1 MWQITGRLNLEPH
14 SANYAHFTWEASDSG
29 TNIEKLRRRIKLV
42 DYTIY
47 GTLSSMWQKW
57 INKFSEQYLADI
69 VMKRITTKKHAKYSS
84 WVYHCIPAPPSHKF
98 NWFQQP
104 IASDTSLCQAIH
116 LAYVRATVLL
126 TIWPTP
132 CNELPLSTY
141 KQNIDFLSFHF
152 KSLFLSFS
160 LITAELVYFD
170 SHWEIT
176 EKSKL
181 LSITDLDTTSK
192 LPFEWHMILNLSTQN
207 IFQMIACK
215 KKWQQKGGERHTWI
229 HPVSRAC
236 HRHPFAVDHWEPG
249 MPPQAPAPPFL

>member
-1 MWQITGRLNLEPH
+1 MRQITGCLNLEPH

-69 VMKRITTKKHAKYSS
+69 IMKRIATKKHAKNSS
-84 WVYHCIPAPPSHKF
+84 WVYHCIPAPPRHKY

-126 TIWPTP
+126 TIWPSP
-132 CNELPLSTY
+132 CNELPLSQELDPST
-141 KQNIDFLSFHF
+141 NRTLIFWASTS
-152 KSLFLSFS
+152 SLCFWAS
-160 LITAELVYFD
+160 L
-170 SHWEIT
+170 
-176 EKSKL
+176 
-181 LSITDLDTTSK
+181 
-192 LPFEWHMILNLSTQN
+192 P
-207 IFQMIACK
+207 
-215 KKWQQKGGERHTWI
+215 
-229 HPVSRAC
+229 
-236 HRHPFAVDHWEPG
+236 
-249 MPPQAPAPPFL
+249 